1 MFIVIIILDT
11 QIWRELSFLNEESVA
26 APTEGGSPNA
36 KSHTVDAI
44 LMHHEIYNSSWEERG
59 VQKNIK
65 IQYLKGAQRF
75 I

>member
-1 MFIVIIILDT
+1 MFLVIIILNT
-11 QIWRELSFLNEESVA
+11 QIWRELSFLNEEVRLA
-26 APTEGGSPNA
+26 EGGSWNT

-44 LMHHEIYNSSWEERG
+44 LMHHEIYNSSREERG